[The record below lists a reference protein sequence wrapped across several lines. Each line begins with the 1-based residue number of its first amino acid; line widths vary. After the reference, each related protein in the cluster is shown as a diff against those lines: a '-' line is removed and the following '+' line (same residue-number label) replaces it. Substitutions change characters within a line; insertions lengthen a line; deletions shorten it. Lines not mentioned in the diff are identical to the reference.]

1 MSAPR
6 IRHGIDL
13 VHVPRFAE
21 VLRGRDAFEAAVFTE
36 EERAYCHRFPD
47 PVPHLAARFAAKE
60 AALKALGLGIMAT
73 GVDRKL
79 KQVEVVRV
87 GTAPTLALHGKP
99 AAEAERLGVRD
110 SSVSLT
116 HDGEHAMATVMLV
129 TDPAVEAAPH
139 EGDAS

>member
-21 VLRGRDAFEAAVFTE
+21 VLQGRVAFEAAVFTDA
-36 EERAYCHRFPD
+36 ERDYCNGFPD
-47 PVPHLAARFAAKE
+47 PAPHFAARFAAKE
-60 AALKALGLGIMAT
+60 AALKALGMGIMAT

-87 GTAPTLALHGKP
+87 GTAPTLALTGKP
-99 AAEAERLGVRD
+99 AAEAERLGVTD
-110 SSVSLT
+110 ASVSLT
-116 HDGEHAMATVMLV
+116 HDGDHAMATVMLM
-129 TDPAVEAAPH
+129 TAADQ
-139 EGDAS
+139 GGAA